1 MHSPP
6 LRTETQKKTEIRK
19 VTGGTS
25 MPKIAIIGSGD
36 VGTTIAYTLQL
47 SGLITEIVLIDTNQE
62 LVQGQVMDM
71 NHGLFFVPP
80 VHIYSGDYSDS
91 GDADVIIITAGTRQK
106 TGESRLELVDR
117 NAQICRT
124 IIEQI
129 KPYNSKGVFL
139 IVTNPVDI
147 MTQVVIE
154 YSGLPKHQILG
165 SGTVLD
171 SARFRYYLSRNC
183 HVDARNVH
191 AYVIGEHG
199 DSEVFL
205 WSQVRIAGTPLEIFC
220 KKCAI
225 ACNSI
230 DKKMIV
236 ESVKNSA
243 YHIIEAKGATNYGVS
258 LAVRRI
264 TEAVIRDENSV
275 LAVST
280 WLGGGYGLDEVCL
293 SVPCIINQKG
303 IAQIVETKLNQS
315 EENDLKKSAEILRN
329 IYKRVA

>member
-1 MHSPP
+1 MS
-6 LRTETQKKTEIRK
+6 
-19 VTGGTS
+19 
-25 MPKIAIIGSGD
+25 KIVIIGAGD

-47 SGLITEIVLIDTNQE
+47 SGLVTEIVLVDINKD
-62 LVQGQVMDM
+62 LAQGHVMDM

-80 VHIYSGDYSDS
+80 VHIYSGDYSDC
-91 GDADVIIITAGTRQK
+91 GNADVIIVTAGARQK

-117 NAQICRT
+117 NAQICRS

-129 KPYNSKGVFL
+129 KPYNSEGVFL

-147 MTQVVIE
+147 MTQVVVE
-154 YSGLPKHQILG
+154 HSGLSKHQILG

-191 AYVIGEHG
+191 AYVVGEHG

-220 KKCAI
+220 KKCVVE
-225 ACNSI
+225 CNSI
-230 DKKMIV
+230 DK
-236 ESVKNSA
+236 ESVAEAVKNSA

-275 LAVST
+275 LTVST
-280 WLGGGYGLDEVCL
+280 WLGGEYGLDDICL
-293 SVPCIINQKG
+293 SVPCIINRKG
-303 IAQIVETKLNQS
+303 IAQIVETQLNQS
-315 EENDLKKSAEILRN
+315 EKNDLKKSAEILRDR
-329 IYKRVA
+329 YKRVIR